1 MAEEASSAPAPA
13 PAGAKMTIVA
23 GVDDSDHSFYA
34 LQWALGHFFPPA
46 QPQQY
51 RLVVVTAK
59 PSAASAVGLAGPGAA
74 DVLPFVEAD
83 LKRVAL
89 RVLDRAR
96 ELCAAAQV
104 ADAEFEAIEGDARS
118 VLCDAVERH
127 LAEMLVVGSHG
138 YGAIKRQAIAS
149 ASSTDTQRMPCFQAD
164 SSTFPE

>member
-1 MAEEASSAPAPA
+1 M
-13 PAGAKMTIVA
+13 
-23 GVDDSDHSFYA
+23 
-34 LQWALGHFFPPA
+34 
-46 QPQQY
+46 
-51 RLVVVTAK
+51 
-59 PSAASAVGLAGPGAA
+59 
-74 DVLPFVEAD
+74 LPFVEAD

-138 YGAIKRQAIAS
+138 YGAIKRYSIS
-149 ASSTDTQRMPCFQAD
+149 CCPLPLLCSVILCF
-164 SSTFPE
+164 SPLFPSGKLVS